1 MEEIRYA
8 LITGASRGI
17 GKAIAVRL
25 AKDGYRIILNYVSN
39 DLAAQETLE
48 EVRKAGS
55 EAELLKFDVSDTVAT
70 AQALS
75 EWENTHPGEYI
86 SVLVN
91 NAGITRDG
99 LMMRMPEDDW
109 HKVLGIVLDGFYNT
123 TKPLLKNML
132 SNRWGRIIN
141 ISSLSG
147 IRGQAG
153 QTNYSA
159 AKGGLIAS
167 TKALALEVA
176 KRGVT
181 VNAVAPGFIRTDMT
195 STLPEEELKKMI
207 PAGRFGEAEEVADLV
222 AFLASANASYITGE
236 VISINGGLYT

>member
-1 MEEIRYA
+1 
-8 LITGASRGI
+8 
-17 GKAIAVRL
+17 
-25 AKDGYRIILNYVSN
+25 
-39 DLAAQETLE
+39 
-48 EVRKAGS
+48 
-55 EAELLKFDVSDTVAT
+55 
-70 AQALS
+70 
-75 EWENTHPGEYI
+75 
-86 SVLVN
+86 
-91 NAGITRDG
+91 
-99 LMMRMPEDDW
+99 MMRMQKDDW
-109 HKVLGIVLDGFYNT
+109 RSVLGIVLDGFYNT

-147 IRGQAG
+147 IRGMSG

-167 TKALALEVA
+167 TKALAQEVA
-176 KRGVT
+176 KRGIT

-195 STLPEEELKKMI
+195 SALPEDELKKMI
-207 PAGRFGEAEEVADLV
+207 PAGRFGEAEEVAELV